1 MNKILYRPLITSL
14 IFMMSCNNKTSST
27 DSIAVPKPT
36 VTIVHPIIGNI
47 QKREQIN
54 GQIVYLNKTTITAP
68 IAGYVT
74 TVNTALGNWVKKGE
88 LLFKIQTK
96 ESKALKDSNMS
107 PSNQFGIISVFA
119 SAMGYINTLD
129 ITEPGVYITEGNAM
143 ATIVKNEDI
152 AIQVNAPFEYSKL
165 LNSDNT
171 INIELPNKDVIPATF
186 FKAMPIVDPVSQTQ
200 QVLFKL
206 KQYSPLPENLNV
218 IVSLLSGE
226 KKNGILLPK
235 DVILTNETQD
245 QYWIMKIDKDSLAIK
260 VPVERGLENNDSI
273 EILTPKLTFKD
284 NIIQK
289 GAYGLPDSTKVKI
302 D

>member
-1 MNKILYRPLITSL
+1 
-14 IFMMSCNNKTSST
+14 MSCNNKTSST

>member
-1 MNKILYRPLITSL
+1 MNKILYISITTSL
-14 IFMMSCNNKTSST
+14 ILMMSCKNKTASNERVT
-27 DSIAVPKPT
+27 APIPT
-36 VTIVHPIIGNI
+36 VTIVHPTIGNI

-54 GQIVYLNKTTITAP
+54 GQVVYLNKTTITAP
-68 IAGYVT
+68 ITGYIT
-74 TVNTALGNWVKKGE
+74 TVTTALGNWVKKGE

-96 ESKALKDSNMS
+96 ESKALHDANMS
-107 PSNQFGIISVFA
+107 PSNQFGIIKVFA
-119 SAMGYINTLD
+119 SAEGYINTLD

-165 LNSDNT
+165 LNKDNN
-171 INIELPNKDVIPATF
+171 INIELSNKEMLSATF
-186 FKAMPIVDPVSQTQ
+186 YKAMPIVDPVSQTQ
-200 QVLFKL
+200 QILFKL
-206 KQYSPLPENLNV
+206 KKYSALPENLNV
-218 IVSLLSGE
+218 IVSVLSNE
-226 KKNGILLPK
+226 KKNSILLPK

-245 QYWIMKIDKDSLAIK
+245 IYWIMKVDKDSLAIK

-302 D
+302 N

>member
-1 MNKILYRPLITSL
+1 
-14 IFMMSCNNKTSST
+14 MMSCNNKTSST